1 MADPIHQFEVKT
13 LVPLKIGGLDASL
26 TNSGAF
32 MVIAVA
38 AITLFFMFSI
48 SKRAIVP
55 GRLQSIAE
63 ISYEFIANMIRGTAG
78 TEGLKFFPFV
88 FSLFMFILVCN
99 MMGMIPGAY
108 TVTSQIIVTSALAA
122 VVFILVIGYGFIR
135 NGTKFLRVFAPSG
148 IPMVLLPL
156 IVLIEVFSFLSRP
169 FSLSLRLFANMLAG
183 HIMLKVIAS
192 FIVAM
197 IAAGGVGLLGALVPL
212 VFNVAMVAL
221 EILIAL
227 LQAFVFTIL
236 TCIYLNDA
244 LHPGH

>member
-1 MADPIHQFEVKT
+1 LADPIHQFEVKT
-13 LVPLKIGGLDASL
+13 LIPLNIGGVDASL

-38 AITLFFMFSI
+38 LITSFFIFSI

-63 ISYEFIANMIRGTAG
+63 ISYEFIADMIRGTAG
-78 TEGLKFFPFV
+78 TDGLKFFPFI

-99 MMGMIPGAY
+99 LMGMIPGAY
-108 TVTSQIIVTSALAA
+108 TVTSQIVVNFALAA
-122 VVFILVIGYGFIR
+122 VVFLLVVGYGFIR

-148 IPMVLLPL
+148 IPVYLLPL

-169 FSLSLRLFANMLAG
+169 ISLSLRLFANMLAG
-183 HIMLKVIAS
+183 HVMLKVIAS
-192 FIVAM
+192 FVVTM
-197 IAAGGVGLLGALVPL
+197 LAAGGIGYIGWLVPL
-212 VFNVAMVAL
+212 TFNVAMVGL
-221 EILIAL
+221 EFLIAF
-227 LQAFVFTIL
+227 LQAFVFAIL

>member
-13 LVPLKIGGLDASL
+13 LVPLNIGGVDASL

-38 AITLFFMFSI
+38 LITSFFVFSI
-48 SKRAIVP
+48 SKRAIIP

-63 ISYEFIANMIRGTAG
+63 MSYEFIADMIRGTAG
-78 TEGLKFFPFV
+78 TDGLKFFPFI

-99 MMGMIPGAY
+99 LMGMIPGAY
-108 TVTSQIIVTSALAA
+108 TVTSQIVVTFALAA
-122 VVFILVIGYGFIR
+122 AVFILVVAYGFIR

-148 IPMVLLPL
+148 VPAPLLL
-156 IVLIEVFSFLSRP
+156 FIVPIEIFSFLSRP
-169 FSLSLRLFANMLAG
+169 ISLSLRLFANMLAG

-192 FIVAM
+192 FVVTM
-197 IAAGGVGLLGALVPL
+197 LAAGGIGLIGWLVPL
-212 VFNVAMVAL
+212 AFNVAMVGL
-221 EILIAL
+221 EFLIAF
-227 LQAFVFTIL
+227 LQAFVFAIL